1 MMCYVVHKGHQYNKS
16 RGLSGYKE
24 LTRERIKD
32 TITDCKGYNYMYIQ
46 LPGKDT
52 IIFTA
57 EKTSA
62 HFHFILIYFTYV
74 HGLNTNTYIYMHIK
88 I

>member
-1 MMCYVVHKGHQYNKS
+1 
-16 RGLSGYKE
+16 
-24 LTRERIKD
+24 
-32 TITDCKGYNYMYIQ
+32 MYIQ

-74 HGLNTNTYIYMHIK
+74 HGLNTNTYICMHIK